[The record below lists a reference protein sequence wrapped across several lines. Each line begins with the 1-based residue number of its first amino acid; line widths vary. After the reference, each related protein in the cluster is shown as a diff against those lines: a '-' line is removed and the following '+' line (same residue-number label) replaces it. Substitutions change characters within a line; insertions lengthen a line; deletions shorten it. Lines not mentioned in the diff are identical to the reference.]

1 MSQKY
6 KPKDNKP
13 TGREYVDYTTEFC
26 NRTTFYCMRLPRR
39 WNEILLQPMLRE
51 AQAIESLVT
60 QANKVYVNEY
70 HLAPEAAIRAY
81 QERDRLLHEALRHID
96 AFNAAFDRMTGYIEL
111 GSAEKN
117 RLKKIVLS
125 LIRDAKQEDPDL
137 KKLEIKVV
145 SRMDDV
151 QYESMFGNQYYK
163 LKLTRKDK
171 DRWLQCELAAIQ
183 YITDRLD
190 KDKRSIARLKTSIAP
205 ITDMPSPG

>member
-1 MSQKY
+1 MSRKY
-6 KPKDNKP
+6 QPKNDKP

-26 NRTTFYCMRLPRR
+26 NRTAFYCMRLPKR

-51 AQAIESLVT
+51 SQAIESLVT

-70 HLAPEAAIRAY
+70 NLTPDEAIRAY

-96 AFNAAFDRMTGYIEL
+96 AFNAAFDRMTGYIDI
-111 GSAEKN
+111 GASEKN

-125 LIRDAKQEDPDL
+125 LIREAKREDPDI
-137 KKLEIKVV
+137 KELEIKIV
-145 SRMDDV
+145 SRTDDM

-163 LKLTRKDK
+163 LKLTHKDK
-171 DRWLQCELAAIQ
+171 NRWLQSELAAIQ

-190 KDKRSIARLKTSIAP
+190 RDKRSIARLKASLAP
-205 ITDMPSPG
+205 EADKPLPG